1 MGDIIQCN
9 IRGLKTEHLRGEKV
23 DLIVKV
29 LAEQNTK
36 ILNLQETRLNS
47 LSHIPKELLY
57 YNNIYKIAFCV
68 ASYQDQG
75 SGILVF
81 VKKTEEIIQETTLWE
96 GRLIHLQIKN
106 IASEEI
112 IYFFLFM
119 ENLTQIRKIP
129 II

>member
-57 YNNIYKIAFCV
+57 YNY
-68 ASYQDQG
+68 
-75 SGILVF
+75 
-81 VKKTEEIIQETTLWE
+81 
-96 GRLIHLQIKN
+96 
-106 IASEEI
+106 I
-112 IYFFLFM
+112 IYILLHFVGLQTKTK
-119 ENLTQIRKIP
+119 EVES
-129 II
+129 